1 MRRHQPRLV
10 GHQPILVRVNRP
22 SGYPACMNE
31 EQGSLSH
38 QRPEDAAAETEDLKS
53 PQPGHPVGQTQ
64 PQEGVPEG
72 AHEHPEDIDD
82 TTPDKQSSP

>member
-1 MRRHQPRLV
+1 
-10 GHQPILVRVNRP
+10 
-22 SGYPACMNE
+22 MNE

-38 QRPEDAAAETEDLKS
+38 ERPDDAAAEGEHLKS
-53 PQPGHPVGQTQ
+53 PEPGHPVGETE

-82 TTPDKQSSP
+82 TTPDKQSSA